1 VVAPDAVRLAWL
13 ITGIPGAGK
22 STVARLLAATMPRAA
37 HIEGDR
43 LGELIVSGAVRPDAE
58 PREESRRQM
67 RLNVRNQC
75 LLARSFAGA
84 GFVPVMDYVV
94 VDRARLGL
102 YRRLLPALDLRFVV
116 LHPGREVAL
125 ARDRARPEKTVAA
138 AFAYLEDILVRE
150 LAGTGLWVASGRLS
164 PEETVALILR
174 EQDRARID

>member
-1 VVAPDAVRLAWL
+1 VVSRKAVRLAWL

-22 STVARLLAATMPRAA
+22 SIVARLLAAAMPRAA

-43 LGELIVSGAVRPDAE
+43 LGAFIVSGAVWPDAE

-75 LLARSFAGA
+75 LLARSFADA

-94 VDRARLGL
+94 VDRPRLGL
-102 YRRLLPALDLRFVV
+102 YRRLLPDFDLRFVV

-125 ARDRARPEKTVAA
+125 ARDRERPEKTVAA
-138 AFAYLEDILVRE
+138 AFAYLEDVLVRE
-150 LAGTGLWVASGRLS
+150 LGGTGLWVASGPLS
-164 PEETVALILR
+164 PDETVALILR
-174 EQDRARID
+174 EQDRAGV

>member
-1 VVAPDAVRLAWL
+1 MRLAWL

-22 STVARLLAATMPRAA
+22 STVARLLAAAMPRAA

-43 LGELIVSGAVRPDAE
+43 LGELIVSGAVWPDAE

-75 LLARSFAGA
+75 LLARSFADA

-102 YRRLLPALDLRFVV
+102 YRRLLPEFDLRFVV
-116 LHPGREVAL
+116 LHLR
-125 ARDRARPEKTVAA
+125 RS
-138 AFAYLEDILVRE
+138 
-150 LAGTGLWVASGRLS
+150 AS
-164 PEETVALILR
+164 
-174 EQDRARID
+174 